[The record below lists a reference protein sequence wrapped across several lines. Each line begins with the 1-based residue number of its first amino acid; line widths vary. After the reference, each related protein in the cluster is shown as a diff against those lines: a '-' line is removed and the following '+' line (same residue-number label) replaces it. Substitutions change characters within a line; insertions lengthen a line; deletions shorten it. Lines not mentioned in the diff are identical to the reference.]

1 MIGRFL
7 RWLAAD
13 ERGEV
18 PVSVPPPALPETP
31 DLAGVLVRCI
41 ADGWYNAPRG
51 APAKDQLCKVVSCQM
66 KPLNTGNGVLLMLT
80 LDGIPG
86 EYAAMGFV
94 QAEPDN
100 EPATPDF
107 ADQMRSVRRRV
118 RTWGTWES

>member
-18 PVSVPPPALPETP
+18 PVTVPPPALPETP

-51 APAKDQLCKVVSCQM
+51 APVKDQLCKVTSCQI

-94 QAEPDN
+94 QAAGEHML
-100 EPATPDF
+100 PASPEF
-107 ADQMRSVRRRV
+107 LVEIRSIARRV
-118 RTWGTWES
+118 KAR